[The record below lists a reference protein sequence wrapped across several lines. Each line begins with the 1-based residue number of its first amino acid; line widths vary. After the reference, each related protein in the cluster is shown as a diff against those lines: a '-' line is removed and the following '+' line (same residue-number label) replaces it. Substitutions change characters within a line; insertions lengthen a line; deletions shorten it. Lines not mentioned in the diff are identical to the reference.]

1 MLCSILQLSL
11 IAQLPLAQAGQ
22 LLFVVVISFAII
34 TLISSTYRFHRM
46 IMVGEDALT
55 TVEDCNYFFFIQ
67 VSRYLSKINRV
78 SSGFGVLIVQF
89 DTEEPD
95 KRKVQEELLAAL
107 KNTIRHVSDKACLF
121 REDCVAAIIDTEEEN
136 VPSVAR
142 HMMIDLKKAVAAV
155 PGVKTFRAGV
165 SSFPL
170 HGLHTPALVDAA
182 TQALETVDFDNPLPF
197 AIAPA
202 PAIVEEKKDTP
213 EEEVVGELGRETK
226 NSSLDPLTGV
236 LRPDLIGSYIRKYLA
251 EIRMKKGQAALLCV
265 GISRIDH
272 IIKLHGE
279 ESADGVI
286 AGVGK
291 ILQKL
296 TRDCDLIG
304 RYHRDD
310 FLILARCTL
319 QQGEMIATRL
329 REAVQKEVFI
339 SGGKQIK
346 TAISVGITAY
356 PEHGRTLGVL
366 FSGAYRA
373 LEVIRGWNT
382 AACLVYDPAQ
392 HAEKAKHETRRKH

>member
-1 MLCSILQLSL
+1 
-11 IAQLPLAQAGQ
+11 
-22 LLFVVVISFAII
+22 VVVISFAVI
-34 TLISSTYRFHRM
+34 TLVSSTYRFHRM

-89 DTEEPD
+89 STEEPD
-95 KRKVQEELLAAL
+95 KRKIQEELLAAL
-107 KNTIRHVSDKACLF
+107 RSTIRHVSDKACLF
-121 REDCVAAIIDTEEEN
+121 RDDCVAAIIDTEEDH

-142 HMMIDLKKAVAAV
+142 HMMLDLKKAVAAV
-155 PGVKTFRAGV
+155 PGVKAFRAGV
-165 SSFPL
+165 SSFPM
-170 HGLHTPALVDAA
+170 HGLNTPALVDSA
-182 TQALETVDFDNPLPF
+182 TQALETVEFDNPLPLC
-197 AIAPA
+197 IAPA
-202 PAIVEEKKDTP
+202 PDVAEEKEAAP
-213 EEEVVGELGRETK
+213 EEVDEPGKENK
-226 NSSLDPLTGV
+226 NTALDPLTGV
-236 LRPDLIGSYIRKYLA
+236 LRPEVIGSYIRKYLA

-265 GISRIDH
+265 GINRIDH
-272 IIKLHGE
+272 IIQLYGE
-279 ESADGVI
+279 EAADDVI

-329 REAVQKEVFI
+329 REAVQKEVFV

-346 TAISVGITAY
+346 TAVSIGITAH
-356 PEHGRTLGVL
+356 PEHGRTLGDL

-373 LEVIRGWNT
+373 LEVLRGWNT
-382 AACLVYDPAQ
+382 TACLVYDPAQ

>member
-22 LLFVVVISFAII
+22 LLLVIGVSFAII
-34 TLISSTYRFHRM
+34 TLVSSTYRFHRI
-46 IMVGEDALT
+46 IMVGEDTLK
-55 TVEDCNYFFFIQ
+55 TVQDCNDFFFIQ

-78 SSGFGVLIVQF
+78 SSSFGVLIVQF
-89 DTEEPD
+89 STEEPD
-95 KRKVQEELLAAL
+95 KRKVQEELLAVL
-107 KNTIRHVSDKACLF
+107 RNTIRHVSDKTCLF
-121 REDCVAAIIDTEEEN
+121 RDDCVAVIIDTEEEN
-136 VPSVAR
+136 VPLVAQ
-142 HMMIDLKKAVAAV
+142 HIMAGLKKTMSTVSGMKA
-155 PGVKTFRAGV
+155 FRAGV
-165 SSFPL
+165 SSFPM
-170 HGLHTPALVDAA
+170 HGLHTPVLVDCA
-182 TQALETVDFDNPLPF
+182 TQALETVNFDNPLPLS
-197 AIAPA
+197 IAPA
-202 PAIVEEKKDTP
+202 PDVVKEKEAAP
-213 EEEVVGELGRETK
+213 EEIGELGKESK
-226 NSSLDPLTGV
+226 NASLDPLTGV

-251 EIRMKKGQAALLCV
+251 DIRMKKGQAALLCV
-265 GISRIDH
+265 GINRIDH

-279 ESADGVI
+279 EAADDVI
-286 AGVGK
+286 AGIGK
-291 ILQKL
+291 ILQNL

-310 FLILARCTL
+310 FLILAACTL

-356 PEHGRTLGVL
+356 PEHGRTLGIL

-382 AACLVYDPAQ
+382 TACLVYDPAQ
-392 HAEKAKHETRRKH
+392 HAEKAKHEARRKH

>member
-22 LLFVVVISFAII
+22 LLLVIGISFAII

-46 IMVGEDALT
+46 IMVGEDALI
-55 TVEDCNYFFFIQ
+55 TVEDCNYFFFVQ

-89 DTEEPD
+89 STEEPD
-95 KRKVQEELLAAL
+95 KRRVQEELLAVL
-107 KNTIRHVSDKACLF
+107 RNTVRHISDKACLF
-121 REDCVAAIIDTEEEN
+121 RDDCVAAIIDTEDEN
-136 VPSVAR
+136 VSSVAR
-142 HMMIDLKKAVAAV
+142 HMTVDLKRKVAAV
-155 PGVKTFRAGV
+155 PGVKAFRVGV
-165 SSFPL
+165 SSFPT
-170 HGLHTPALVDAA
+170 HGLNTPVLVDSA

-197 AIAPA
+197 SIAP
-202 PAIVEEKKDTP
+202 TP
-213 EEEVVGELGRETK
+213 DVAGENKNEPELVGELGKEAK
-226 NSSLDPLTGV
+226 NTSLDPLTGV

-251 EIRMKKGQAALLCV
+251 DIRLKKGRAALLCV
-265 GISRIDH
+265 GINRIDH
-272 IIKLHGE
+272 IIRLHGE
-279 ESADGVI
+279 EAADDVI
-286 AGVGK
+286 AGAGK

-310 FLILARCTL
+310 FLVLAACTL
-319 QQGEMIATRL
+319 QQGEMIAARL

-382 AACLVYDPAQ
+382 TACLVYDPAQ
-392 HAEKAKHETRRKH
+392 HAEKAKHEARRKH

>member
-22 LLFVVVISFAII
+22 LLLVIVISFAII
-34 TLISSTYRFHRM
+34 TLVGSTYRFHRM

-78 SSGFGVLIVQF
+78 SSGFGILIVQF
-89 DTEEPD
+89 ETEEPD
-95 KRKVQEELLAAL
+95 KRKVQKELLAAL
-107 KNTIRHVSDKACLF
+107 RNTIRHVSDKACLF
-121 REDCVAAIIDTEEEN
+121 REDCVAAIIDTEEEH
-136 VPSVAR
+136 VPLVAR
-142 HMMIDLKKAVAAV
+142 HMVVDLKKAVTVV
-155 PGVKTFRAGV
+155 PGVKAFRAGV
-165 SSFPL
+165 SSFPM
-170 HGLHTPALVDAA
+170 HGLNTQVLVDSA
-182 TQALETVDFDNPLPF
+182 TQALEPVDFDNPLPF
-197 AIAPA
+197 SIAPA
-202 PAIVEEKKDTP
+202 PDVAEKKETAP
-213 EEEVVGELGRETK
+213 EEIAEAGKENK
-226 NSSLDPLTGV
+226 NTAIDPLTGV
-236 LRPDLIGSYIRKYLA
+236 LRPEVIGSYIRKYLA
-251 EIRMKKGQAALLCV
+251 EIRLKKGQAALLCV

-279 ESADGVI
+279 EAADNVI

-310 FLILARCTL
+310 FLVLARCTL

-346 TAISVGITAY
+346 TAISIGITAH

-382 AACLVYDPAQ
+382 TACLVYDPTQ

>member
-22 LLFVVVISFAII
+22 LLLVIGISFAII

-46 IMVGEDALT
+46 IMVGEDALI
-55 TVEDCNYFFFIQ
+55 TVEDCNYFFFVQ

-89 DTEEPD
+89 STEEPD
-95 KRKVQEELLAAL
+95 KRKVQEGLLAVL
-107 KNTIRHVSDKACLF
+107 RNTVRHVSDKTCLF
-121 REDCVAAIIDTEEEN
+121 RDDCVAAIIDTEDEN
-136 VPSVAR
+136 VPAVAR
-142 HMMIDLKKAVAAV
+142 HMMADLKKTATTV
-155 PGVKTFRAGV
+155 PGVKAFRVGV
-165 SSFPL
+165 SSFPT
-170 HGLHTPALVDAA
+170 HGLNTQVLVDSA

-197 AIAPA
+197 SIAPVPDVA
-202 PAIVEEKKDTP
+202 GENKNEP
-213 EEEVVGELGRETK
+213 ELVGELGRETK
-226 NSSLDPLTGV
+226 NASLDPLTGV

-251 EIRMKKGQAALLCV
+251 EIRMKKGRAALLCV
-265 GISRIDH
+265 GINRIDH

-279 ESADGVI
+279 EAADDVI

-291 ILQKL
+291 ILQNL

-310 FLILARCTL
+310 FLALAACTL
-319 QQGEMIATRL
+319 QQGEMIAARL

-382 AACLVYDPAQ
+382 TACLVYDPAQ
-392 HAEKAKHETRRKH
+392 HAEKAKHEARRKH